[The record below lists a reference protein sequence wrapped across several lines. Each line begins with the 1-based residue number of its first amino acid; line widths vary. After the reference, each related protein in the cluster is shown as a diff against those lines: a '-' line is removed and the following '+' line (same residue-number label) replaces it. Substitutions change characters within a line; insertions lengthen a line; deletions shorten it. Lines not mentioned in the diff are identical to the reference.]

1 MPALIS
7 TNQMLVAE
15 YVTHD
20 DVGAHVKTS
29 TLSLKREKVAKGPSK
44 KARNEVAFMAT

>member
-15 YVTHD
+15 YVAHD

-29 TLSLKREKVAKGPSK
+29 TLLLKREEVAKGLSE
-44 KARNEVAFMAT
+44 KAKTEVAFMAT